1 MDIKHVDGKAK
12 GKIFLYA
19 LSTCGWC
26 RKTKMFLNDEGLAY
40 DYVDVDLENGAEKS
54 KVLDQVRK
62 WNPNVSFPTMVI
74 NDQECVVGYQT
85 DRVKELLGL

>member
-1 MDIKHVDGKAK
+1 MDVKHVDGKAK

-40 DYVDVDLENGAEKS
+40 DYVDVDLETGAEKS
-54 KVLDQVRK
+54 KALQQVAK
-62 WNPNVSFPTMVI
+62 WNPNTSFPTVVI
-74 NDQECVVGYQT
+74 TDHDCVVGYQT
-85 DRVKELLGL
+85 DRIKELLGL